1 MLAGDRGS
9 APFHLDKGNAAPA
22 RHLDR
27 QLSGRSAGCRG
38 GARQSG
44 RSYYESASRGAATG
58 LAEFPVSQYGR
69 RCHGSTHPPVVSV
82 GGLHLPARRH
92 GVHEDSSWC
101 ATCSLRSSSKQYL
114 VGAHRRSLQHELRTL
129 IPIAADLIAH
139 THSIVLAERVAKVT
153 ELIGASSGE
162 IVTRSSNSRS
172 EWSNALRSDVFC
184 PGIGDHGQPV
194 CWSGCSMAS
203 LRSSEVGGF
212 LRSRIPVR
220 SLSDVQRS
228 APPCHLLPQATATLI
243 DPLHQANRN
252 WPPEPHGVAPGT
264 SPFIAGRRELASCAF
279 IVRSSASFGSLGGGR
294 PGGGRF
300 VKGKVFTQSTA

>member
-27 QLSGRSAGCRG
+27 QLSGRSAGC
-38 GARQSG
+38 
-44 RSYYESASRGAATG
+44 RGAATG

-129 IPIAADLIAH
+129 IPIAADLVAH

-153 ELIGASSGE
+153 ELI
-162 IVTRSSNSRS
+162 
-172 EWSNALRSDVFC
+172 
-184 PGIGDHGQPV
+184 
-194 CWSGCSMAS
+194 
-203 LRSSEVGGF
+203 
-212 LRSRIPVR
+212 
-220 SLSDVQRS
+220 
-228 APPCHLLPQATATLI
+228 
-243 DPLHQANRN
+243 
-252 WPPEPHGVAPGT
+252 
-264 SPFIAGRRELASCAF
+264 
-279 IVRSSASFGSLGGGR
+279 
-294 PGGGRF
+294 
-300 VKGKVFTQSTA
+300 